1 VRRGRPR
8 LRAGKPAR
16 RASKPARR
24 AAGSRANGRGLS
36 SALGPLAAVLAEVSP
51 SELDAFERML
61 LGARRI
67 FVTGLGRTGL
77 MARGFAMRL
86 MHLGRRVYHVGDVI
100 TPAIRRGDV
109 LVICSRTGRSPV
121 LRYYVDIA
129 KKADAR
135 VAVVTGVRASP
146 VARRADAVVLLASEK
161 AARRGGPRAPVLPL
175 GSLYEQALLLV
186 TDAVIA
192 HLMTA
197 LGLSAEDL
205 RRIHTTFE

>member
-1 VRRGRPR
+1 MRRGRPR